1 MDRNAPGGIRP
12 VRIVKSVAPSDFD
25 PNEVLYY
32 RRLHFKYFLKRSLR
46 ASFVAAVLIT
56 LLVYLQYQLT
66 TLPDM
71 NYGVGQ
77 TLQLESI
84 PSQWMTGSIAFLVG
98 FAAFAVYRTY
108 YEWQRT
114 FIEVTWMKVSV
125 YRPNNRLL
133 FIRNADVNEIGSE
146 FVGGFETNRP
156 TVAELFFFKH
166 VRTATVKT
174 VDLEGQYQSPIR
186 DLTDVND
193 YELLRTQISRI
204 LKRRLGEV
212 K

>member
-12 VRIVKSVAPSDFD
+12 VRIVKSVAASDFD
-25 PNEVLYY
+25 PYEVLYY

-46 ASFVAAVLIT
+46 ASFFAAVLIA
-56 LLVYLQYQLT
+56 LLVYVQYQLT
-66 TLPDM
+66 VLPDM
-71 NYGVGQ
+71 SYGVGQ
-77 TLQLESI
+77 TLQLEPI
-84 PSQWMTGSIAFLVG
+84 PSAWVHGSIVFLVG
-98 FAAFAVYRTY
+98 FAAFAVYRTH

-133 FIRNADVNEIGSE
+133 FIRNPDVNEIGSE

-156 TVAELFFFKH
+156 TMAELFFFKH

-174 VDLEGQYQSPIR
+174 VDLEGRYQSPIR
-186 DLTDVND
+186 DLTDVNH
-193 YELLRTQISRI
+193 YEQLRIQIDRI
-204 LKRRLGEV
+204 LNRRLQEG